1 MEKLITDYKIELT
14 EPGCFPGSGYYGI
27 LVTLPADI
35 SDIFPYLNAV
45 LDDTLFDRENRI
57 LIGRDKG
64 RRYAFRPDN
73 IRVAGV
79 DDVTEVQ
86 QIAREVVERTN
97 QVWEQRADIT
107 PSYRERSVPA
117 TINIYQLLPKTNCR
131 ECGYPA
137 CLVFADDA
145 RNNPELLDR
154 CPPLCRPENADM
166 RAQIEKLFAGD

>member
-1 MEKLITDYKIELT
+1 LITDYEIELT

-35 SDIFPYLNAV
+35 SDVFPYLNTV

-73 IRVAGV
+73 IRVAGI
-79 DDVTEVQ
+79 DDVSEVP
-86 QIAREVVERTN
+86 QIVREVVERTN
-97 QVWEQRADIT
+97 QVWEKRRDIT

-131 ECGYPA
+131 ECGYPT
-137 CLVFADDA
+137 CITFADNA

-166 RAQIEKLFAGD
+166 RVQIERLFAGD